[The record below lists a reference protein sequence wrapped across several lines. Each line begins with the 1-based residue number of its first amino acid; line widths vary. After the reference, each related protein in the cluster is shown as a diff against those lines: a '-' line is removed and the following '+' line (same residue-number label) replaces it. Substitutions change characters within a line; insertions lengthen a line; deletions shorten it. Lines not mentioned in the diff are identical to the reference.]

1 MRRLVLASYDKIML
15 KINAVIMLQKRGD
28 QPCVMYALGLDL
40 GDKNHIIRILD
51 GDVEYLLQN
60 CLFFSKSDYILY
72 KCGTDRLIN

>member
-1 MRRLVLASYDKIML
+1 
-15 KINAVIMLQKRGD
+15 MLQKRGE
-28 QPCVMYALGLDL
+28 PAMRNLRNRTGELDL